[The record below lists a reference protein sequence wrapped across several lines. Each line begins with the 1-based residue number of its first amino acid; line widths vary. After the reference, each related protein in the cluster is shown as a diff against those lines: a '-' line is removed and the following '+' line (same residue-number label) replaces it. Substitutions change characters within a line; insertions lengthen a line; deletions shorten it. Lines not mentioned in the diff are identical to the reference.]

1 MNPIL
6 SAFLGSAIT
15 AVTSV
20 ITIILTNSHNTR
32 IVEKQIK
39 STENQVK
46 LQYLFE
52 NDKILRNQ
60 NYQNKVELIDNLLL
74 IQSQYNLTE
83 NYIMEIS
90 NANQFVANKKYEDM
104 LKITNKVITRLYLS
118 FPNYVE
124 YGYKI
129 RGKCNEI
136 WGNEQN
142 YFGYQSDKPKA
153 QADTKQKLIEL
164 YKELNE
170 LCFSCLNFLKE
181 SKDYD

>member
-15 AVTSV
+15 AMTSV

-39 STENQVK
+39 STENQVR
-46 LQYLFE
+46 LQYFYE
-52 NDKILRNQ
+52 NDKTVRNL
-60 NYQNKVELIDNLLL
+60 NYNNKVELIDNILF
-74 IQSQYNLTE
+74 IQSQYTLTE

-90 NANQFVANKKYEDM
+90 NANQFVANKKYEDI
-104 LKITNKVITRLYLS
+104 LRVTNQVITKLYLS
-118 FPNYVE
+118 FPEYVE

-153 QADTKQKLIEL
+153 QSDTKQKLIEL

-170 LCFSCLNFLKE
+170 LCFNCLNMLKDD
-181 SKDYD
+181 K